1 MKSPSGQRRSSPR
14 ASVQGHSYGANTP
27 HSPSLDGILIT
38 WGDRLFY
45 PGNHI
50 VQVRP
55 QPKLGASGAHQRAN
69 AIRQRIEATVVRRAP
84 QVMVK
89 VTGGG
94 RSMAAIAAHF
104 RYISKNGRLEIEDQ
118 RGETTQG
125 KDSLHHLAD
134 EWRAGG
140 ARIPDDAEPGQRREA
155 FNIMLSMPRGTDP
168 LIVQRA
174 AREFAQAELSDHKYV
189 MVLHDHQANPHVHIS
204 VRAVS
209 RLGKR
214 LNPRK
219 NDLHRWRE
227 TFAEK
232 LRGYGVEAEATRQS
246 TRGQHRQPDP
256 LWRLKAREEGRLRRA
271 PSSKQNG
278 PQNHPARKAAVD
290 AWVQIGLALAQSGEA
305 ADRQLAGHV
314 ARFVKEMT
322 ATQPGQA
329 SAPERSPVRSE
340 PTVKHPT
347 QTPGLQ
353 PNLQPQT
360 PPRDIGP
367 NR

>member
-1 MKSPSGQRRSSPR
+1 MKTSTGGRRATSSGTSSVPSTLTN
-14 ASVQGHSYGANTP
+14 AP
-27 HSPSLDGILIT
+27 HAPDLDGILIT

-45 PGNHI
+45 PGNRI
-50 VQVRP
+50 VQVKP

-118 RGETTQG
+118 RGETLQG
-125 KDSLHHLAD
+125 KNSLHHLAD
-134 EWRAGG
+134 EWRMGG
-140 ARIPDDAEPGQRREA
+140 ARIPENAEPGQRREA

-174 AREFAQAELSDHKYV
+174 AREFARAELADHKYV

-227 TFAEK
+227 TFADK
-232 LRGYGVEAEATRQS
+232 LRGYGVEAEATRQV
-246 TRGQHRQPDP
+246 TRAKFHQPEQ
-256 LWRLKAREEGRLRRA
+256 LWRLKAQEDGRLRKVRSSGTDGPKLRA
-271 PSSKQNG
+271 TR
-278 PQNHPARKAAVD
+278 AAAVD
-290 AWVQIGLALAQSGEA
+290 AWVQIGLALAGSDQA
-305 ADRQLAGHV
+305 TDRQLAKHI
-314 ARFVKEMT
+314 ASFVRG
-322 ATQPGQA
+322 ATDSNKGADSQKR
-329 SAPERSPVRSE
+329 PERPQEAWPHPAQQTDQQPTRQPPTPSPDI
-340 PTVKHPT
+340 HPT
-347 QTPGLQ
+347 
-353 PNLQPQT
+353 
-360 PPRDIGP
+360 R
-367 NR
+367 

>member
-1 MKSPSGQRRSSPR
+1 MKTTTGGRRAALSGTSSVPSTLTS
-14 ASVQGHSYGANTP
+14 AP
-27 HSPSLDGILIT
+27 HAPDLDGILIT

-45 PGNHI
+45 PGNRI

-55 QPKLGASGAHQRAN
+55 QPKLGTSAAHQRAN
-69 AIRQRIEATVVRRAP
+69 AIRQRIEATVVRRVP

-118 RGETTQG
+118 RGETMQG
-125 KDSLHHLAD
+125 KDSLHHLAE
-134 EWRAGG
+134 EWRMGG
-140 ARIPDDAEPGQRREA
+140 ARIPDEAEAGQRREA

-174 AREFAQAELSDHKYV
+174 AREFARAELADHKYV

-209 RLGKR
+209 RQGKR

-232 LRGYGVEAEATRQS
+232 LQGYGVEAEATRQA
-246 TRGQHRQPDP
+246 TRGQHRRSDA
-256 LWRLKAREEGRLRRA
+256 LWRLKAREDGRLRRT
-271 PSSKQNG
+271 PSARPDGSRS
-278 PQNHPARKAAVD
+278 HPARTAAVE
-290 AWVQIGLALAQSGEA
+290 AWVQMGLALAQSGEA
-305 ADRQLAGHV
+305 SDRKLAGHI
-314 ARFVKEMT
+314 ARFVRAM
-322 ATQPGQA
+322 ATSP
-329 SAPERSPVRSE
+329 SDKLDRDPVRSE
-340 PTVKHPT
+340 PPV
-347 QTPGLQ
+347 QAWSQQ
-353 PNLQPQT
+353 PEQKPMPQPQ
-360 PPRDIGP
+360 PPSQDIGP
-367 NR
+367 HR

>member
-45 PGNHI
+45 PGNRI

-55 QPKLGASGAHQRAN
+55 QPKLGASGAPQRAN

-118 RGETTQG
+118 RGETLQG

-134 EWRAGG
+134 EWRMGG
-140 ARIPDDAEPGQRREA
+140 ARIPEDADPGQRREA

-214 LNPRK
+214 LNPRR

-232 LRGYGVEAEATRQS
+232 LRGYGVEAEATRQT

-256 LWRLKAREEGRLRRA
+256 LWRLKAREEGRLRRT
-271 PSSKQNG
+271 PSTKQSG
-278 PQNHPARKAAVD
+278 AQNHPAQKAAVD
-290 AWVQIGLALAQSGEA
+290 AWVQIGLALAKSSEA

-322 ATQPGQA
+322 ATQPGLA
-329 SAPERSPVRSE
+329 GAPQRSQSRSE
-340 PTVKHPT
+340 PTVQHPSKS
-347 QTPGLQ
+347 PGLQ
-353 PNLQPQT
+353 PNIQPQ
-360 PPRDIGP
+360 PPQRDIGP

>member
-1 MKSPSGQRRSSPR
+1 M
-14 ASVQGHSYGANTP
+14 ASAP
-27 HSPSLDGILIT
+27 HAPDLDGILIT

-45 PGNHI
+45 PGNRI

-69 AIRQRIEATVVRRAP
+69 AIRNRIEPTVVRRAP

-94 RSMAAIAAHF
+94 RSIAAIAAHF

-118 RGETTQG
+118 RGETMQG

-134 EWRAGG
+134 EWRMGG
-140 ARIPDDAEPGQRREA
+140 ARIPEDAEPGQRRQA

-174 AREFAQAELSDHKYV
+174 AREFAQAELADHKYV

-232 LRGYGVEAEATRQS
+232 LRGYGVEAEATRQV
-246 TRGQHRQPDP
+246 TRAKFHQPDQ
-256 LWRLKAREEGRLRRA
+256 LWRLKAQEAGRLRKVRSNGTEGPKLRA
-271 PSSKQNG
+271 SR
-278 PQNHPARKAAVD
+278 AAAVD
-290 AWVQIGLALAQSGEA
+290 AWVQIGLALAGSGQA
-305 ADRQLAGHV
+305 TDRQLAKHI
-314 ARFVKEMT
+314 ASFVRGM
-322 ATQPGQA
+322 ATTDQTDDPK
-329 SAPERSPVRSE
+329 RSPRIQEQQGQRDSR
-340 PTVKHPT
+340 
-347 QTPGLQ
+347 QTDPQ
-353 PNLQPQT
+353 PQPPNL
-360 PPRDIGP
+360 PRDIDYP
-367 NR
+367 R

>member
-1 MKSPSGQRRSSPR
+1 MKTSTGGRRAASSGNSSVPSTLPSPS
-14 ASVQGHSYGANTP
+14 HTAN
-27 HSPSLDGILIT
+27 LDGILIT

-45 PGNHI
+45 PGNRI

-118 RGETTQG
+118 RGETMQG

-134 EWRAGG
+134 EWRMGG

-174 AREFAQAELSDHKYV
+174 AREFAQAELADHKYV

-232 LRGYGVEAEATRQS
+232 LRVYGVEAEATRQV
-246 TRGQHRQPDP
+246 TRAKFHQPDQ
-256 LWRLKAREEGRLRRA
+256 LWRLKAQQDGRLRKVRA
-271 PSSKQNG
+271 SKTDG
-278 PQNHPARKAAVD
+278 PKLLASRAAAVD
-290 AWVQIGLALAQSGEA
+290 AWVQIGLALAGSGQA
-305 ADRQLAGHV
+305 TDRQLAKHI
-314 ARFVKEMT
+314 ASFVRGVTDSNKG
-322 ATQPGQA
+322 ADSQKR
-329 SAPERSPVRSE
+329 PERPQEAGQHPVQQTDQQPTRQQPTPSPDI
-340 PTVKHPT
+340 HPT
-347 QTPGLQ
+347 
-353 PNLQPQT
+353 
-360 PPRDIGP
+360 R
-367 NR
+367 

>member
-1 MKSPSGQRRSSPR
+1 MKTSTGGRRAALSGTSSVPSTLTN
-14 ASVQGHSYGANTP
+14 AP
-27 HSPSLDGILIT
+27 HATDLDGILIT

-45 PGNHI
+45 PGNRI
-50 VQVRP
+50 VQVKP

-69 AIRQRIEATVVRRAP
+69 AIRRRIEATVVLRAP
-84 QVMVK
+84 QVMIK

-118 RGETTQG
+118 RGETMQG
-125 KDSLHHLAD
+125 KDSLHHLAE
-134 EWRAGG
+134 EWRMGG

-174 AREFAQAELSDHKYV
+174 AREFAQAELADHKYV

-204 VRAVS
+204 VRALS

-232 LRGYGVEAEATRQS
+232 LRGYGVEAEATRQA
-246 TRGQHRQPDP
+246 TRAKFHQPDQ
-256 LWRLKAREEGRLRRA
+256 LWRLKAREDGRLRKVRSSGTEGPKLRA
-271 PSSKQNG
+271 SR
-278 PQNHPARKAAVD
+278 AAAVD
-290 AWVQIGLALAQSGEA
+290 AWVQIGLALAGSDQA
-305 ADRQLAGHV
+305 TDRQLAKHV
-314 ARFVKEMT
+314 ASFVRGVTDSNKG
-322 ATQPGQA
+322 AD
-329 SAPERSPVRSE
+329 SKKNPERPHEVGQ
-340 PTVKHPT
+340 HPT
-347 QTPGLQ
+347 PQTDLQ
-353 PNLQPQT
+353 PALQQPS
-360 PPRDIGP
+360 PSPDIRP
-367 NR
+367 TR